1 MQLDELLHE
10 TSTIDDPLWSEVSGM
25 FEDEQIL
32 ELVML
37 VGFYHMVSF
46 IVNAARLP
54 LEPYGAR
61 FPSPMQSRKP

>member
-1 MQLDELLHE
+1 
-10 TSTIDDPLWSEVSGM
+10 M

-61 FPSPMQSRKP
+61 FPSPVRSRKP